1 MNPPSAIAIVLA
13 AGLGTRM
20 RSRKPKVLHPICG
33 RPMLAYA
40 LDAARAA
47 TTAEPVVVISPA
59 TRAIR
64 DAFDGQARFAM
75 QDEPRGTADALRA
88 GLEGL
93 DPDVTELLVIGGDTP
108 FLSAVTLT
116 SLLAERRTS
125 AAAVALLATRLD
137 EPDGYGRVVRDAGGR
152 VARIAEEKDATADER
167 AIDEVNAGVYA
178 FDAAWVRVRLGDVAP
193 SGASGELYLTELVR
207 LAVEDGGRVAAL
219 SAEGD
224 EVAGINDRLQL
235 AAATAVMRRRILEG
249 HMRAGVT
256 IVDPATTY
264 VDATVT
270 LAPDVTL
277 EPGVILRGR
286 TSVGADTVVGPGS
299 EVSDSVVGE
308 RCRVWASVLEGAEVE
323 DDVRVGPYAHLR
335 AGAVIG
341 RGSRLGNFAEVKQS
355 RLGPGVQQHHFS
367 YVGDAE
373 IGAKVN
379 IGAGTV
385 TANFDGVRKHRTI
398 VGEGAFIGSDSML
411 VAPVEIGAGAMT
423 AAGSVVTKDVPPGK
437 LAIGVPARIREP
449 KRQHP
454 TPEEEP
460 R

>member
-1 MNPPSAIAIVLA
+1 
-13 AGLGTRM
+13 
-20 RSRKPKVLHPICG
+20 
-33 RPMLAYA
+33 MLAYA

-47 TTAEPVVVISPA
+47 TSADPVVVISPV
-59 TRAIR
+59 TKAIR
-64 DAFDGQARFAM
+64 DVFDGQARFAM

-88 GLEGL
+88 GLETL
-93 DPDVTELLVIGGDTP
+93 DPDVAELLVIGGDTP
-108 FLSAVTLT
+108 FLSAGTLT
-116 SLLAERRTS
+116 SLLRERRS
-125 AAAVALLATRLD
+125 SGAAVALLTMRL
-137 EPDGYGRVVRDAGGR
+137 EAPDGYGRVVRDERGR
-152 VARIAEEKDATADER
+152 VTRIAEEKDATADER
-167 AIDEVNAGVYA
+167 VIHEVNAGVYA
-178 FDAAWVRVRLGDVAP
+178 FDAAWARRRLGDVAP
-193 SGASGELYLTELVR
+193 SDASGELYLTELVR
-207 LAVEDGGRVAAL
+207 LAVVDGGGVSTL
-219 SAEGD
+219 SAEAQQA
-224 EVAGINDRLQL
+224 AGINDRVQL
-235 AAATAVMRRRILEG
+235 AAATAAMRRRILEG

-270 LAPDVTL
+270 LAADVTI
-277 EPGVILRGR
+277 EPGVILGGR
-286 TSVGADTVVGPGS
+286 TTVGADTVLGPGS
-299 EVSDSVVGE
+299 QVIDTVIGE

-323 DDVRVGPYAHLR
+323 DDVHIGPYAHLR

-367 YVGDAE
+367 YIGDAQ
-373 IGAKVN
+373 IGARVN

-385 TANFDGVRKHRTI
+385 TANYDGTRKHRTI

-449 KRQHP
+449 KRRYP

>member
-20 RSRKPKVLHPICG
+20 RSRQPKVLHPICG

-47 TTAEPVVVISPA
+47 TSAEPVVVISPA
-59 TRAIR
+59 TKAISE
-64 DAFDGQARFAM
+64 AFDGQARFAM

-88 GLEGL
+88 ALEGL
-93 DPDVTELLVIGGDTP
+93 DPDVAEVVVIGGDTP
-108 FLSAVTLT
+108 FLSASTLT
-116 SLLAERRTS
+116 SLLGERRS
-125 AAAVALLATRLD
+125 NGAAVALLTTRLAA
-137 EPDGYGRVVRDAGGR
+137 PDGYGRIVRNGRGR
-152 VARIAEEKDATADER
+152 VTRIAEEKDATADER
-167 AIDEVNAGVYA
+167 EIDEVNAGVYA
-178 FDAAWVRVRLGDVAP
+178 LDAAWARRRLGEVAP
-193 SGASGELYLTELVR
+193 SDASGELYLTELVR
-207 LAVEDGGRVAAL
+207 LAVEDGGRVATLPAG
-219 SAEGD
+219 AQEA
-224 EVAGINDRLQL
+224 VGINDRVQL
-235 AAATAVMRRRILEG
+235 ADATATMRRRILEG

-264 VDATVT
+264 VDATVI
-270 LAPDVTL
+270 LAPDVTI
-277 EPGVILRGR
+277 EPNVILRGR
-286 TSVGADTVVGPGS
+286 TTVRADTILGPGS
-299 EVSDSVVGE
+299 QVIDSVIGE
-308 RCRVWASVLEGAEVE
+308 RCHVWASVLEGAEVE
-323 DDVRVGPYAHLR
+323 DDVRIGPYAHLR
-335 AGAVIG
+335 PGAVIG

-367 YVGDAE
+367 YVGDAD
-373 IGAKVN
+373 IGARVN

-385 TANFDGVRKHRTI
+385 TANYDGARKHRTI

-449 KRQHP
+449 RRRGP
-454 TPEEEP
+454 TPEKEA